1 MADSDLDREKDDDK
15 GTVTGADETP
25 GDRQM
30 RGGSRLGRGGRLGS
44 RRPLG
49 ELDDPPE
56 RGPAAYLAEFIGTF
70 GLVLFV
76 CFVVVLFIPPA
87 PEPVQPGVPV
97 ETPFQDWAVIGL
109 VHAFILFA
117 LIQMFAIVSGA
128 HFNPAVTVALAAIR
142 QIRAIDAAIYIA
154 VQVLGAIAAAGVVKL
169 MLNNDAAGK
178 GTSWGAPDVSDLAG
192 NDVGVA
198 LGAEVIGT
206 FFLVLA
212 IVGVAVNPRGT
223 KDWAGFA
230 IGATLAAAV
239 MIFGPLSGAGLNPA
253 RSFGPSLVGGEWATD
268 TNALQWILIYV
279 VGPLLGALLA
289 AFLYFQ
295 TVILP
300 GKKGT
305 EGMDPVG

>member
-1 MADSDLDREKDDDK
+1 MADSDLDREKDDDTDAAAEK
-15 GTVTGADETP
+15 TRSGSAS
-25 GDRQM
+25 R
-30 RGGSRLGRGGRLGS
+30 RGLGGLAAG
-44 RRPLG
+44 RRPLT
-49 ELDDPPE
+49 ELDEPPE

-76 CFVVVLFIPPA
+76 AFVVILYVPGAEPA
-87 PEPVQPGVPV
+87 AQPGLP
-97 ETPFQDWAVIGL
+97 ETQPFQDWAVVGL

-117 LIQMFAIVSGA
+117 LIQAFAIVSGA

-142 QIRAIDAAIYIA
+142 QIRAIDAAIYIV
-154 VQVLGAIAAAGVVKL
+154 VQLIGAIAAAGVVKL
-169 MLNNDAAGK
+169 MLNNDETGV
-178 GTSWGAPDVSDLAG
+178 GSTWGAPTVGDAAGGDVA
-192 NDVGVA
+192 VG

-212 IVGVAVNPRGT
+212 IVGVAVNPRGV

-230 IGATLAAAV
+230 IGATLGAAV
-239 MIFGPLSGAGLNPA
+239 MILGPLSGAGLNPA
-253 RSFGPSLVGGEWATD
+253 RSFGPSLIGGEWGD
-268 TNALQWILIYV
+268 INAFEWILVYV
-279 VGPLLGALLA
+279 VGPALGALLA